1 MDRRQS
7 SRQPVEE
14 VVILTSLTFAPEAQA
29 PTPCPARIV
38 ERSAFGLKIETF
50 APIAPST
57 LVRLDLADSL
67 LLGEVAWCARVNDQ
81 YQIGLKIEESLQHVG
96 DLSSRVSSLLGS
108 DAQRPLHQSE
118 PVEAR

>member
-7 SRQPVEE
+7 PRQPVDE
-14 VVILTSLTFAPEAQA
+14 VVLLTSLTLAPHAQA
-29 PTPCPARIV
+29 PAPCPVRIV
-38 ERSAFGLKIETF
+38 ERSAYGLKIETV

-57 LVRLDLADSL
+57 LVRLDSADSL
-67 LLGEVAWCARVNDQ
+67 LLGEVAWCAKVNDQ

-96 DLSSRVSSLLGS
+96 DLSKLVASLFGG
-108 DAQRPLHQSE
+108 DAKRPLHQSE